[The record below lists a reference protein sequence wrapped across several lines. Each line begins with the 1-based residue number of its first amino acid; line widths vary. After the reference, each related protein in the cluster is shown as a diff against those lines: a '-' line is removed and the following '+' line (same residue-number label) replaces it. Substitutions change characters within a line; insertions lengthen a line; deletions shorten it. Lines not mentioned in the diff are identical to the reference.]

1 MRLCGLGGYY
11 DLATHV
17 CNYWRCDDVIQ
28 LRQGDAA
35 TDDDGVDTLWQTYDD
50 LKRRMQPDAD
60 YHQSPQSPSLVARR
74 LHERI
79 ACWTSP
85 SYGSMLIPPSQY
97 GHIPNGMFQQYDKL
111 CVLKLSACAFSF
123 KAPPFLC
130 CHSLRFLW
138 LDHCR
143 EESGT
148 DGVGNE
154 EDIQRCF
161 QRLWV
166 LDVRYSSSE
175 FLSAKM
181 MHFMTE
187 LRELNVMGQYIGE
200 TDMGALQEQLPNIC
214 KLRVTKSEARGS
226 IQFSGK
232 DKMEL
237 LDFSGN
243 ICYYKSRLSV
253 ESSCSNLETVIIEG
267 SPSLKEISLK
277 GCAKLKRLL
286 LSELFPQLCSLDITG
301 TAVKTLDLGA
311 VTAPELDELF
321 LLDCGELRAIL

>member
-1 MRLCGLGGYY
+1 MARTNGIDWHAAAACFLYTMRLCGMGGYY

-50 LKRRMQPDAD
+50 LKRRMQLDAD

-130 CHSLRFLW
+130 CHSLQFLW

-214 KLRVTKSEARGS
+214 KLRAGFKLPTGPAKPAGS
-226 IQFSGK
+226 G
-232 DKMEL
+232 
-237 LDFSGN
+237 
-243 ICYYKSRLSV
+243 
-253 ESSCSNLETVIIEG
+253 
-267 SPSLKEISLK
+267 
-277 GCAKLKRLL
+277 
-286 LSELFPQLCSLDITG
+286 TG
-301 TAVKTLDLGA
+301 IPDRFGRKPVQTG
-311 VTAPELDELF
+311 
-321 LLDCGELRAIL
+321 RSQI